1 MSIQDK
7 IFDVESALEGKP
19 EAKVFEELIEYI
31 GKLESNLQYYQSAY
45 VKTIEAIKLA
55 VENNLLERLKK

>member
-19 EAKVFEELIEYI
+19 EAKLFEELIEYI